1 MEQVI
6 KDIHILK
13 YLKKHVSLGHIEQF
27 CMPFGLQVFFSYHIF
42 FVPLHRI
49 FKKDTQIN
57 PTLYMKR
64 QSTLIMVFTLT
75 AMTLLSSCGGK
86 KQQAMPTAVFKTAKA
101 EKKDITLSRK
111 YSATIRGRQDIDVYP
126 QVGGTL
132 QKLLVTEGQ
141 KVVKGQTL
149 FIIDQV
155 PYQAALNTALAT
167 QKSANAQLAT
177 AQLNY
182 DSKKKLFDDQIISDV
197 ELQTAQNSL
206 LTAKAQVAQADAQVV
221 NARNS
226 LSYTVVKSPAN
237 GVIGTLPYRQG
248 ALVGSSM
255 PQPLTTVS
263 DNNEMYVYFSIA
275 EAEFLQ
281 MVRGSENVEKAI
293 ASMPE
298 LTLQLVDGSEYEVK
312 GKVESAS
319 GVVDRS
325 TGSVQLRA
333 AFSNPSHILHSGS
346 TGNIVM
352 PTVYKDALVIPTTAT
367 VQMQDKYKVFVVDKD
382 GIAHGQLIGVLPQ
395 TNGKEYIVTSGL
407 DGSEEIVSEGAGMV
421 KDGQKVK

>member
-1 MEQVI
+1 MR
-6 KDIHILK
+6 
-13 YLKKHVSLGHIEQF
+13 KKTVL
-27 CMPFGLQVFFSYHIF
+27 M
-42 FVPLHRI
+42 
-49 FKKDTQIN
+49 
-57 PTLYMKR
+57 
-64 QSTLIMVFTLT
+64 
-75 AMTLLSSCGGK
+75 LLVLAGTSAVLCSCGGK
-86 KQQAMPTAVFKTAKA
+86 KAQQQMSAANFETMKVTT
-101 EKKDITLSRK
+101 KDVTLTTK
-111 YSATIRGRQDIDVYP
+111 YSATIRGRQDIEVYP

-155 PYQAALNTALAT
+155 PYQAALNTAEAA
-167 QKSANAQLAT
+167 QKSASAQLAT

-182 DSKKKLFDDQIISDV
+182 DSKKKLFDEQIISDV
-197 ELQTAQNSL
+197 ELQTAQNAL
-206 LTAKAQVAQADAQVV
+206 LTAKAQLAQAEAQVV

-237 GVIGTLPYRQG
+237 GVVGTLPYRQG
-248 ALVGSSM
+248 ALVGSNM

-275 EAEFLQ
+275 ESQFLQ
-281 MVRGSENVEKAI
+281 MVRGSESVESAI

-319 GVVDRS
+319 GVVDTK

-333 AFSNPSHILHSGS
+333 VFSNPSHILHSGS
-346 TGNIVM
+346 TGNIVL
-352 PTVYKDALVIPTTAT
+352 PTVYKDALVIPVSAT
-367 VQMQDKYKVFVVDKD
+367 VQTQDRYKVYVVDKD
-382 GIAHGQLIGVLPQ
+382 GIAHEKLISVMPQ
-395 TNGKEYIVTSGL
+395 TNGKEYIVSEGL
-407 DGSEEIVSEGAGMV
+407 DGTEEIVSEGAGMV
-421 KDGQKVK
+421 RDGQNVKGEKGKE